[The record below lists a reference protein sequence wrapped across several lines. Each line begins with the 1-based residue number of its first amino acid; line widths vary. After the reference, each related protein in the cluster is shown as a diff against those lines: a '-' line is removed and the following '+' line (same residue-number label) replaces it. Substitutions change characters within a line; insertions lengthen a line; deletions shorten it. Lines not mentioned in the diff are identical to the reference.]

1 VRTCPQGS
9 CPHLTNN
16 IKGQPVDINHRCHFS
31 LHRTPVRLIT
41 LLVLAL
47 LSYTLTG
54 CSDDGGEMR
63 GGAPQVTVIKIEP
76 KDTPVAFEF
85 VGKTASS
92 RRVEIRSR
100 VEGFLDKREYTE
112 GTMVEA
118 GDVLFVMDRKPFEA
132 NLQAAEAEL
141 EQQQARKATALIN
154 LNRVRPLAKKKAVA
168 QKELDDAEGTY
179 REAAAAV
186 EQAKANVVQAELNLG
201 YCTITTPVS
210 GLSSY
215 AVMREGAYIG
225 MGDSLLTYVAQ
236 LDPMWVEFSVS
247 ENQMFKKQ
255 NDEDQGILQLPD
267 NHSFE
272 VEVVLA
278 DGSIYPHTG
287 VITFADASLSEETG
301 TFLIRAEVANPN
313 NMLRPGQF
321 VRANLKGA
329 IRPNAIL
336 VPQGAV
342 QQGAKGSFVWVV
354 DAEGKAEFRPV
365 SVGPWQGEDWFI
377 EQGLQAGD
385 TVVVNGA
392 LKLRAGVPVQIT
404 QPESQP
410 SAGTTGSNS

>member
-1 VRTCPQGS
+1 M
-9 CPHLTNN
+9 
-16 IKGQPVDINHRCHFS
+16 
-31 LHRTPVRLIT
+31 HRTPVSLIT
-41 LLVLAL
+41 LLVFAL

-54 CSDDGGEMR
+54 CSDDGGEMT
-63 GGAPQVTVIKIEP
+63 GAAPQVTVIKIEP
-76 KDTPVAFEF
+76 KDTPVSAEF

-100 VEGFLDKREYTE
+100 VEGFLDKRVYTE

-118 GDVLFVMDRKPFEA
+118 GDVLFIMDTKPFEA
-132 NLQAAEAEL
+132 NLQASKAEL
-141 EQQQARKATALIN
+141 EQQEARKATALIN
-154 LNRVRPLAKKKAVA
+154 LNRMRPLAKKKAVA

-186 EQAKANVVQAELNLG
+186 EQARANVVQAELNLG

-215 AVMREGAYIG
+215 AVMREGAFIG
-225 MGDSLLTYVAQ
+225 MQDSLLTYVAQ
-236 LDPMWVEFSVS
+236 LDPMWIEFSVS
-247 ENQMFKKQ
+247 ENQMFKTQ
-255 NDEDQGILQLPD
+255 NDADKGILQLPEG
-267 NHSFE
+267 HSYE

-287 VITFADASLSEETG
+287 MITFADASLSEETG

-313 NMLRPGQF
+313 NLLRPGQF

-336 VPQGAV
+336 VPQMAV
-342 QQGAKGSFVWVV
+342 QQGAKGSFVWVI

-365 SVGPWQGEDWFI
+365 SVGPWQEKDWFI
-377 EQGLQAGD
+377 EQGLKAGD

-410 SAGTTGSNS
+410 SADAAGSNS